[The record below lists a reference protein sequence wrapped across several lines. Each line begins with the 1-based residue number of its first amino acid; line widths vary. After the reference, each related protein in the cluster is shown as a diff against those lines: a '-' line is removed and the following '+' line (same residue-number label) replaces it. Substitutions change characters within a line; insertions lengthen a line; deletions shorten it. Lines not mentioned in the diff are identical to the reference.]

1 MAVRD
6 TKNSGSH
13 NASRKYGVICRQ
25 EEACIVRK
33 MGVAEKDTAGLGS
46 LGALFSCMRAGDTL
60 CVPGVASFASSA
72 GDLWMKM
79 QSLSARGA
87 GFQSGSER
95 YLDFSCTS
103 PLPAVVAE
111 TLKAFASR
119 EAGFVSWVQCNR
131 LPEAAKMALA
141 VRIRAESVA
150 GIALVFQNNGIRKKG
165 G

>member
-1 MAVRD
+1 M
-6 TKNSGSH
+6 
-13 NASRKYGVICRQ
+13 
-25 EEACIVRK
+25 
-33 MGVAEKDTAGLGS
+33 
-46 LGALFSCMRAGDTL
+46 
-60 CVPGVASFASSA
+60 GVASFASSA

-119 EAGFVSWVQCNR
+119 EAGVVSWVQCSR

>member
-60 CVPGVASFASSA
+60 CVPGVASFTSSA

-95 YLDFSCTS
+95 YLDF
-103 PLPAVVAE
+103 
-111 TLKAFASR
+111 
-119 EAGFVSWVQCNR
+119 
-131 LPEAAKMALA
+131 
-141 VRIRAESVA
+141 
-150 GIALVFQNNGIRKKG
+150 
-165 G
+165 

>member
-33 MGVAEKDTAGLGS
+33 M
-46 LGALFSCMRAGDTL
+46 
-60 CVPGVASFASSA
+60 GVASFASSA

-141 VRIRAESVA
+141 VRIRAESIA

>member
-60 CVPGVASFASSA
+60 CV
-72 GDLWMKM
+72 K
-79 QSLSARGA
+79 RG
-87 GFQSGSER
+87 
-95 YLDFSCTS
+95 
-103 PLPAVVAE
+103 
-111 TLKAFASR
+111 
-119 EAGFVSWVQCNR
+119 
-131 LPEAAKMALA
+131 
-141 VRIRAESVA
+141 
-150 GIALVFQNNGIRKKG
+150 
-165 G
+165 

>member
-79 QSLSARGA
+79 QSLSARG
-87 GFQSGSER
+87 QVSS
-95 YLDFSCTS
+95 
-103 PLPAVVAE
+103 PAV
-111 TLKAFASR
+111 
-119 EAGFVSWVQCNR
+119 
-131 LPEAAKMALA
+131 
-141 VRIRAESVA
+141 SVIWTSHA
-150 GIALVFQNNGIRKKG
+150 PAPCPQLWRRR
-165 G
+165 

>member
-60 CVPGVASFASSA
+60 CVPVRLVCACAAPIYGFPA
-72 GDLWMKM
+72 GWGGTGAFLRSGAFRGSWRAYTV
-79 QSLSARGA
+79 SLG
-87 GFQSGSER
+87 
-95 YLDFSCTS
+95 Y
-103 PLPAVVAE
+103 PLMAWVLAAVF
-111 TLKAFASR
+111 L
-119 EAGFVSWVQCNR
+119 CH
-131 LPEAAKMALA
+131 
-141 VRIRAESVA
+141 
-150 GIALVFQNNGIRKKG
+150 
-165 G
+165 